1 MLPEHASL
9 PTAMPEGEVE
19 QQLIAFPP
27 AKATAASAST
37 SPKEQAIMRFK
48 NVLIKILTMLVTSI
62 VAHISRSLSRQAN
75 SANAIVDSGASRTY
89 VGRAQRLMNAI
100 RGSGT
105 VTVANG
111 KAEPV
116 VEEGELGPIRGAQK
130 VNSFHRTLISVMDL
144 LEQFGWV
151 IFDEHGVSLLTQ
163 SESGPNLLT
172 RIGRRN
178 SARLFDL
185 DMTAA
190 PTN

>member
-1 MLPEHASL
+1 
-9 PTAMPEGEVE
+9 
-19 QQLIAFPP
+19 
-27 AKATAASAST
+27 
-37 SPKEQAIMRFK
+37 MRFK
-48 NVLIKILTMLVTSI
+48 DVLIKFLTMLVTSI
-62 VAHISRSLSRQAN
+62 VAHISRSLNRQAN

-151 IFDEHGVSLLTQ
+151 IFDEHGVSLLTP

-178 SARLFDL
+178 SARLFDF
-185 DMTAA
+185 DMEALTEHASQMA
-190 PTN
+190 ELGLTPTSDRFSEKSP